1 VVKIIRTN
9 NIEGYKRKPVSL
21 ASDPEQWLSDYN
33 DANSEF
39 NRIVTL
45 EFPCG
50 EVGEDGLKTIALV
63 GKGIPEARK
72 IVDSDAFKAQGL
84 EGKFG
89 VRMRLRDAI
98 LRTMLIPDYRWQIK
112 L

>member
-1 VVKIIRTN
+1 MRIIRTN
-9 NIEGYKRKPVSL
+9 NIKGLKQKLVSL
-21 ASDPEQWLSDYN
+21 ASDPEQWLADYN
-33 DANSEF
+33 DPGSEF
-39 NRIVTL
+39 NRMVVL

-63 GKGIPEARK
+63 GKGIPQAQK
-72 IVDSDAFKAQGL
+72 ITDSDAFIAQGL

-89 VRMRLRDAI
+89 VRMTLRDAI